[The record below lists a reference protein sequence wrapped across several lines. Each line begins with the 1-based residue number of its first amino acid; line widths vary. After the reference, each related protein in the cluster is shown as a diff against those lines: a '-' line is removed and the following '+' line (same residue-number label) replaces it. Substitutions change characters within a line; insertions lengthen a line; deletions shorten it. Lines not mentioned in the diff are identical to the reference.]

1 MKTEKLS
8 SKHDL
13 HGVRVAV
20 LATDGFEQSELM
32 VPVDALESCGAR
44 VDIITPEGDGIRGWD
59 EENWGQI
66 IAADHSLD
74 DVAPEDY
81 HALLLP
87 GGVLNSD
94 ALRMLPDAR
103 EFVSWFFK
111 DDKHVFVI
119 CHGSQVL
126 IDAGVVKGRTM
137 TSYKAIATD
146 LKNAGAKWKDEEVVH
161 DGKLISSRSPDDLPA
176 FCAAVCSALDHAKS
190 AVGSR

>member
-1 MKTEKLS
+1 MKTKDLS
-8 SKHDL
+8 EKHDL

-44 VDIITPEGDGIRGWD
+44 VDIITPEGDGIRGWE

-87 GGVLNSD
+87 GGVMNSD
-94 ALRMLPDAR
+94 AIRMLPAAQ
-103 EFVSWFFK
+103 EFASWFFK

-119 CHGSQVL
+119 CHGAQVL

-137 TSYKAIATD
+137 TSYRAIATD
-146 LKNAGAKWKDEEVVH
+146 LKNAGVKWKDEEVVR

-176 FCAAVCSALDHAKS
+176 FCTAICAALDHAKS
-190 AVGSR
+190 AVSRS